1 MNNKLKNSDIN
12 LFMSE
17 VNERREER
25 FLRGITDNYNNR
37 LKFSFKTC
45 TDGNLVQVN
54 PFSPYIK
61 NLPAVKKVLE
71 YMNLDQE
78 DLDQEITEW
87 TLLKIYTRGGIA
99 HEAFHIL
106 FSDFKVIHQIKNDFL
121 FEEEVHRQTIF
132 KILNIIED
140 AYIEIAG
147 INFLKGLEF
156 YIEFSNL
163 LAFENLPQLNEIED
177 KCIEGQI
184 PWLDLFLQWA
194 MTYTIIGKTKGKI
207 RDEKMRK
214 IIEKTKPFFQ
224 KGRKEKNSNKRYEYA
239 KKIYDVI
246 RKLIDEVIEKEQK
259 SSFEYI
265 KSNFIPKLEAKAI
278 EKNIEL
284 EKDFDSRE
292 EDIEEDINDKKAI
305 KEQDFDSREEDVNDK
320 KAIKEQDFDSREED
334 VNDKKAI
341 KEQDFDSREE
351 DIEEGINDKK
361 TIKEQDQKQDN
372 LNKIK
377 KRNEIKELLEKIKS
391 EKKVVEKL
399 EQGEKKKQKKETKKM
414 EEIEEKMK
422 EVKYSE
428 INKRIK
434 IETITN
440 FEKAEKQREKYEEIY
455 LKNKKTI
462 KRFKKNLFTLIK
474 NQEESWETK
483 KQIGS
488 FLDTRRLADPKN
500 RIWKKKEDKKEVADL
515 CIQLMIDGSGSMSH
529 KLMSVIEATIIFY
542 EVAKALNI
550 PISIIEERAIGG
562 HPLVRHKILIDYIN
576 YKKNNIKYNILQL
589 DSLDGTREGVSLK
602 WIGTRQNLQPYKDK
616 LLIVLAD
623 GMPNHRYD
631 NYRGEVAAKDTK
643 KAAEQLEKIGIN
655 LIAVA
660 LERSCYENLSRIYN
674 NVVLCDNL
682 NKLPEQM
689 TRILKKFIIK

>member
-177 KCIEGQI
+177 KCIKGQI

-265 KSNFIPKLEAKAI
+265 KSNFIPKLEAKVI

-284 EKDFDSRE
+284 EK
-292 EDIEEDINDKKAI
+292 
-305 KEQDFDSREEDVNDK
+305 
-320 KAIKEQDFDSREED
+320 DFDSREED

-440 FEKAEKQREKYEEIY
+440 FEKAEEQREKYEEIY

-643 KAAEQLEKIGIN
+643 KTAEQLEKIGIN

>member
-1 MNNKLKNSDIN
+1 MNKNLKTSDIN
-12 LFMSE
+12 LFMGE
-17 VNERREER
+17 INERREER

-37 LKFSFKTC
+37 LKFSSKTC

-54 PFSPYIK
+54 PSSPYIK

-71 YMNLDQE
+71 YMHQDQE
-78 DLDQEITEW
+78 EITEW

-106 FSDFKVIHQIKNDFL
+106 FSDFKVMHQIKNDFL
-121 FEEEVHRQTIF
+121 FEDEVHRQTIF

-194 MTYTIIGKTKGKI
+194 MTYTIVGKTKGEI

-239 KKIYDVI
+239 KKIHDVI

-259 SSFEYI
+259 STFEYF
-265 KSNFIPKLEAKAI
+265 KSNFIPKLKEVKVT

-292 EDIEEDINDKKAI
+292 DDINDKKEVKAMEKNI
-305 KEQDFDSREEDVNDK
+305 ELEKDFGNREKD
-320 KAIKEQDFDSREED
+320 
-334 VNDKKAI
+334 
-341 KEQDFDSREE
+341 
-351 DIEEGINDKK
+351 INDKK
-361 TIKEQDQKQDN
+361 EVKEQE
-372 LNKIK
+372 
-377 KRNEIKELLEKIKS
+377 RNEIKELLEKIKN
-391 EKKVVEKL
+391 EKKVIEKL
-399 EQGEKKKQKKETKKM
+399 EQDEKKKQKKETKET

-428 INKRIK
+428 INKKIK

-440 FEKAEKQREKYEEIY
+440 FKKTEEQRENYKEIY

-500 RIWKKKEDKKEVADL
+500 RIWKKREDKKEVADL
-515 CIQLMIDGSGSMSH
+515 CIQLMIDGSGSMRG

-550 PISIIEERAIGG
+550 PISIIEERAMGG
-562 HPLVRHKILIDYIN
+562 HPLVYHKILIDYMN

-589 DSLDGTREGVSLK
+589 DSFNGTREGVSLK

-623 GMPNHRYD
+623 GIPNHQYD
-631 NYRGEVAAKDTK
+631 NYCREVAVKDTK
-643 KAAEQLEKIGIN
+643 KSAEQLEKTGIN
-655 LIAVA
+655 LIAMA
-660 LERSCYENLSRIYN
+660 LERSCYKNLSRIYN

-689 TRILKKFIIK
+689 MKILKKFIIK

>member
-17 VNERREER
+17 INERREER

-194 MTYTIIGKTKGKI
+194 MTYTIIGKTKGEI

-305 KEQDFDSREEDVNDK
+305 KEQD
-320 KAIKEQDFDSREED
+320 
-334 VNDKKAI
+334 
-341 KEQDFDSREE
+341 
-351 DIEEGINDKK
+351 
-361 TIKEQDQKQDN
+361 QKQDN

-440 FEKAEKQREKYEEIY
+440 FEKAEEQREKYEEIY

-515 CIQLMIDGSGSMSH
+515 CIQLMIDGSGSMRY
-529 KLMSVIEATIIFY
+529 KLMSVIEATVIFY

-550 PISIIEERAIGG
+550 PISVIEERAIGG
-562 HPLVRHKILIDYIN
+562 HPLVHHKILVDYIN

-623 GMPNHRYD
+623 GIPNHRYD

-660 LERSCYENLSRIYN
+660 LERSCYKNLSRIYN

-689 TRILKKFIIK
+689 IKILKKFIIK

>member
-61 NLPAVKKVLE
+61 NLLAVKKVLE

-78 DLDQEITEW
+78 EITEW
-87 TLLKIYTRGGIA
+87 SLLKIYTRGGIA

-106 FSDFKVIHQIKNDFL
+106 FSDFKVMHQIKNDFL

-177 KCIEGQI
+177 KCIKGQI

-194 MTYTIIGKTKGKI
+194 MTYTIIGKTKGEI

-265 KSNFIPKLEAKAI
+265 KSNFIPKLEEAKAT

-292 EDIEEDINDKKAI
+292 DDINDINDKKAI
-305 KEQDFDSREEDVNDK
+305 KEQDFDSREEDIDDK
-320 KAIKEQDFDSREED
+320 KAIKEQD
-334 VNDKKAI
+334 
-341 KEQDFDSREE
+341 
-351 DIEEGINDKK
+351 
-361 TIKEQDQKQDN
+361 QKQN
-372 LNKIK
+372 NPNKIK

-440 FEKAEKQREKYEEIY
+440 FEKTEEQREKYKEIY

-515 CIQLMIDGSGSMSH
+515 CIQLMIDGSGSMRC
-529 KLMSVIEATIIFY
+529 KLMSVIEATVIFY

-550 PISIIEERAIGG
+550 PISVIEERAMGG
-562 HPLVRHKILIDYIN
+562 HPLVHHKILIDYIN

-589 DSLDGTREGVSLK
+589 DSLNGTREGVSLK
-602 WIGTRQNLQPYKDK
+602 WIGARQNLQPYKDK

-623 GMPNHRYD
+623 GIPNHQYD
-631 NYRGEVAAKDTK
+631 NYRGEVAVKDTK

-660 LERSCYENLSRIYN
+660 LERSCYKNLSRIYN

-689 TRILKKFIIK
+689 IKILKKFVIK

>member
-37 LKFSFKTC
+37 LKFSSRTC
-45 TDGNLVQVN
+45 TDGDLVQVN
-54 PFSPYIK
+54 PVSPCIK

-177 KCIEGQI
+177 KCIKGQI

-265 KSNFIPKLEAKAI
+265 KSNFIPKLEAKVI

-292 EDIEEDINDKKAI
+292 EDAEEDINDKKAI
-305 KEQDFDSREEDVNDK
+305 KGQDFDSREEDV
-320 KAIKEQDFDSREED
+320 
-334 VNDKKAI
+334 
-341 KEQDFDSREE
+341 
-351 DIEEGINDKK
+351 EEGINDKK
-361 TIKEQDQKQDN
+361 AIKEQDQKQDN

-440 FEKAEKQREKYEEIY
+440 FEKAEEQREKYEEIY

-562 HPLVRHKILIDYIN
+562 HPLVRHKILIDYMN

-643 KAAEQLEKIGIN
+643 KTAEQLEKIGIN